1 MLQCSEEVDLNQCVI
16 KMLTDNKKI
25 CITDNSETFCYKAGL
40 SSFISQFFIIPNKKP
55 FILNLLKYLVEVSE
69 SDDLTNELKKLKT
82 IGFPTNISVQEINE
96 IFELMKRFKI
106 MTKNEIEA
114 INHKNMRFLIEICE
128 KLTKDV
134 INEVYSDEKIVFIED
149 ALTQLFDFCKTEE
162 INKYLQQKALE
173 EVIVKL
179 YRDSDKKLF
188 DFISGLDPKKIDK
201 YLELINSINIS
212 ELVNEE
218 IRDDLKELQKRMNI
232 LTKKEIEELAEKTR
246 SILTSEEFT
255 YLLFKYVLVKSNRIP
270 KDTPIFEFLRQNPT
284 KMEIIDLP
292 YNTKLVIFK

>member
-1 MLQCSEEVDLNQCVI
+1 MLQCSEEVDLTQCVT

-25 CITDNSETFCYKAGL
+25 CITDNNETFCYKAGL

-69 SDDLTNELKKLKT
+69 SDELADELRKLKS
-82 IGFPTNISVQEINE
+82 IGFPTNITVQEITE
-96 IFELMKRFKI
+96 IFELLKRFKI
-106 MTKNEIEA
+106 MTRSEVES

-134 INEVYSDEKIVFIED
+134 VNEVYLDEKIVFIGD
-149 ALTQLFDFCKTEE
+149 ALTQLFDFCKTED
-162 INKYLQQKALE
+162 INRYLQQKALE
-173 EVIVKL
+173 EVIMKL

-188 DFISGLDPKKIDK
+188 DFISGLDPKKVDK
-201 YLELINSINIS
+201 YLEMVNNINIS
-212 ELVNEE
+212 DLVNEE

-246 SILTSEEFT
+246 NILTSEEFA
-255 YLLFKYVLVKSNRIP
+255 YLLFKHVLVKSNRIP
-270 KDTPIFEFLRQNPT
+270 RDIPIFEFLRQNPT
-284 KMEIIDLP
+284 KMEIMELP
-292 YNTKLVIFK
+292 DGTKLVIFK

>member
-1 MLQCSEEVDLNQCVI
+1 
-16 KMLTDNKKI
+16 MLTDNKKI
-25 CITDNSETFCYKAGL
+25 CVSDGNETFCYKGGL
-40 SSFISQFFIIPNKKP
+40 SRFLAQFFIIPNKKP
-55 FILNLLKYLVEVSE
+55 FILNLLKYLVEISE
-69 SDDLTNELKKLKT
+69 SDELDEKLRKLKS
-82 IGFPTNISVQEINE
+82 IGFPTNITVQEITE
-96 IFELMKRFKI
+96 IFELVKRFKI

-134 INEVYSDEKIVFIED
+134 VNEVYLDEKIVFIGD
-149 ALTQLFDFCKTEE
+149 VLLQLFDFCKTEE
-162 INKYLQQKALE
+162 INRYLQQKALE

-179 YRDSDKKLF
+179 FRDSDKKLF
-188 DFISGLDPKKIDK
+188 DFVSSLDAKEIDK
-201 YLELINSINIS
+201 YLETINRIDIS

-246 SILTSEEFT
+246 NILTSEEFT
-255 YLLFKYVLVKSNRIP
+255 YLLFKHVLVKSNRIP

-284 KMEIIDLP
+284 KLEIIDLP
-292 YNTKLVIFK
+292 INTKLVVFK

>member
-134 INEVYSDEKIVFIED
+134 INEVYLDEKIVFIED
-149 ALTQLFDFCKTEE
+149 ALTQLFDFC
-162 INKYLQQKALE
+162 
-173 EVIVKL
+173 
-179 YRDSDKKLF
+179 R
-188 DFISGLDPKKIDK
+188 
-201 YLELINSINIS
+201 
-212 ELVNEE
+212 
-218 IRDDLKELQKRMNI
+218 QKR
-232 LTKKEIEELAEKTR
+232 
-246 SILTSEEFT
+246 
-255 YLLFKYVLVKSNRIP
+255 
-270 KDTPIFEFLRQNPT
+270 
-284 KMEIIDLP
+284 
-292 YNTKLVIFK
+292 